1 LALFRTGSSNIGPSR
16 PTVLE
21 KAVPIWTFLGP
32 ISDLLGRPCRTG
44 RSNIRPAPG
53 DRARKSSPN
62 LDLLRSNIGPARADH
77 AGKAAPIWTFL
88 APNRTCSA
96 NMAPKQSQFG
106 TVQSQN
112 GTVSRK
118 QSQIGPSHSNCP
130 DCHLQHS
137 TCSQVPAR
145 HSQGTQFDENGH
157 QKCG

>member
-1 LALFRTGSSNIGPSR
+1 
-16 PTVLE
+16 
-21 KAVPIWTFLGP
+21 
-32 ISDLLGRPCRTG
+32 
-44 RSNIRPAPG
+44 
-53 DRARKSSPN
+53 

-130 DCHLQHS
+130 DCHVQHA
-137 TCSQVPAR
+137 TCSQLPAR